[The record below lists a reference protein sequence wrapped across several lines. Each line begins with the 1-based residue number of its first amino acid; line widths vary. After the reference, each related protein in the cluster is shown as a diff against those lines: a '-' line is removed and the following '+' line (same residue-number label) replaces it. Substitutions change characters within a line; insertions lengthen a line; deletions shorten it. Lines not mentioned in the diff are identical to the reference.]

1 MASMTMQNFID
12 EFVIEEKRDAAL
24 ICIQDLFAGLHMQMA
39 KDFISKYN
47 KPVEKPEEEE
57 EEEPKPKKSKPAP
70 KKKNEEKKKC
80 SGVTAKGEPCKNKCV
95 DDEDLCRV
103 HLKKKNEPEKAKKEP
118 KSKKEP
124 KAKKEPKKPKKTPVH
139 NHDILDEE
147 VDETCDVCNTHGNV
161 AMEESTGSNGH
172 EEGEYEAVDDN
183 GMSIQMELANIIA
196 NQEQNE
202 EEDFEEE
209 DEFGEVSDYGDEN

>member
-1 MASMTMQNFID
+1 MASMTVQNFID

-24 ICIQDLFAGLHMQMA
+24 ICMQDLFAGLHMEMA
-39 KDFISKYN
+39 KDFISKYK
-47 KPVEKPEEEE
+47 KPVVEEE

-161 AMEESTGSNGH
+161 AIEESTGSNGQ
-172 EEGEYEAVDDN
+172 EEEEYEAVDETGVN
-183 GMSIQMELANIIA
+183 LQMQLANML
-196 NQEQNE
+196 EEEEENE
-202 EEDFEEE
+202 EEAFEEE
-209 DEFGEVSDYGDEN
+209 DEFGEASDYGDEN